1 MTICTRIYIVL
12 IMIVIDSMEI
22 MSIVNFFELSP
33 IRDIMF
39 ISMMLDVESQ

>member
-22 MSIVNFFELSP
+22 MSIVNFFELSS
-33 IRDIMF
+33 IRNIMF